1 MGASAA
7 VNRVAGIASGST
19 SDEKRSRPLPR
30 KPPGQS
36 ARVSAQQMLRK
47 NLPAPVRAVTSY
59 SCPRIVA
66 LINDSVHVYAVR
78 LYGEFFNVNRDG
90 DGGAKA
96 VRRVAAGFHLGA
108 RKYVAAHSRPLSC
121 GLIVV
126 LLLLHV
132 AQRFFKTHGVRIT
145 GNRERAM
152 KDWTEGEIRWIALE
166 TIGERYRRYR
176 LPDAA
181 AEAAMMGSL
190 SRYGQLSPLAVC
202 LREEKAEVLDG
213 FKRVAAARTLPAIS
227 SLQARLVEVDEPT
240 AKAIILGLNGIGGR
254 MKELEEAWI
263 VQALVREDG
272 LSQLQVAELLQRHK
286 SWVCRRLALLE
297 RLAEECRED
306 LRLGLLSPTMAR
318 QLTRLPA
325 GNQVE
330 VVAAA
335 RREHLTAAEMHG
347 MVDLIVACTGRPQV
361 EFILHEPRRA
371 LRQAQV
377 ESLPAWDP
385 RLSAAGNRVL
395 RQLGH
400 LLDGLGRMENWLRHK
415 GRADLAPCDRGVLSP
430 SFGRL
435 GRDARSVAELT
446 EDLLTEIDL
455 P

>member
-1 MGASAA
+1 M
-7 VNRVAGIASGST
+7 T
-19 SDEKRSRPLPR
+19 
-30 KPPGQS
+30 
-36 ARVSAQQMLRK
+36 
-47 NLPAPVRAVTSY
+47 
-59 SCPRIVA
+59 
-66 LINDSVHVYAVR
+66 
-78 LYGEFFNVNRDG
+78 
-90 DGGAKA
+90 
-96 VRRVAAGFHLGA
+96 
-108 RKYVAAHSRPLSC
+108 
-121 GLIVV
+121 
-126 LLLLHV
+126 
-132 AQRFFKTHGVRIT
+132 
-145 GNRERAM
+145 
-152 KDWTEGEIRWIALE
+152 DWTEGEIRFLAVDS
-166 TIGERYRRYR
+166 IGERYRRYR
-176 LPDAA
+176 LLDAA
-181 AEAAMMGSL
+181 AEAAMASSL
-190 SRYGQLSPLAVC
+190 ARYGQLSPLAVC
-202 LREEKAEVLDG
+202 LREERPEVLDG
-213 FKRVAAARTLPAIS
+213 FKRLEAAKRLPAVL
-227 SLQARLVEVDEPT
+227 SLQARLVVVDEPT

-272 LSQLQVAELLQRHK
+272 LSQLQVADLLGRHK

-297 RLAEECRED
+297 RLSEECRED

-325 GNQVE
+325 GNQAE

-347 MVDLIVACTGRPQV
+347 VVDLIVACTGRPQM
-361 EFILHEPRRA
+361 EFILREPRRA
-371 LRQAQV
+371 LRQAQI

-430 SFGRL
+430 SFQRL
-435 GRDARSVAELT
+435 TRDARTVAELA

>member
-1 MGASAA
+1 
-7 VNRVAGIASGST
+7 
-19 SDEKRSRPLPR
+19 
-30 KPPGQS
+30 
-36 ARVSAQQMLRK
+36 
-47 NLPAPVRAVTSY
+47 
-59 SCPRIVA
+59 
-66 LINDSVHVYAVR
+66 
-78 LYGEFFNVNRDG
+78 
-90 DGGAKA
+90 
-96 VRRVAAGFHLGA
+96 
-108 RKYVAAHSRPLSC
+108 
-121 GLIVV
+121 
-126 LLLLHV
+126 
-132 AQRFFKTHGVRIT
+132 
-145 GNRERAM
+145 M
-152 KDWTEGEIRWIALE
+152 KDWTEGEIRWITLDA
-166 TIGERYRRYR
+166 IGEHYRRYR

-181 AEAAMMGSL
+181 AEAAMAGSL
-190 SRYGQLSPLAVC
+190 ARYGQVSPVAVC
-202 LREEKAEVLDG
+202 LREEKPEVLDG
-213 FKRVAAARTLPAIS
+213 FKRVAAAKALPLVS
-227 SLQARLVEVDEPT
+227 SLQARLMEVNEPT

-254 MKELEEAWI
+254 MRELEEAWI

-297 RLAEECRED
+297 RLSEECRDD

-325 GNQVE
+325 GNQAE
-330 VVAAA
+330 VVTAA
-335 RREHLTAAEMHG
+335 RREHLTVAEMHG
-347 MVDLIVACTGRPQV
+347 VVDLIVACTNRPDV

-415 GRADLAPCDRGVLSP
+415 GRADLASCDRSVLSP
-430 SFGRL
+430 GFARL
-435 GRDARSVAELT
+435 TRDARNVAELS

>member
-1 MGASAA
+1 
-7 VNRVAGIASGST
+7 
-19 SDEKRSRPLPR
+19 
-30 KPPGQS
+30 
-36 ARVSAQQMLRK
+36 
-47 NLPAPVRAVTSY
+47 
-59 SCPRIVA
+59 
-66 LINDSVHVYAVR
+66 
-78 LYGEFFNVNRDG
+78 
-90 DGGAKA
+90 
-96 VRRVAAGFHLGA
+96 
-108 RKYVAAHSRPLSC
+108 
-121 GLIVV
+121 
-126 LLLLHV
+126 
-132 AQRFFKTHGVRIT
+132 
-145 GNRERAM
+145 M

-176 LPDAA
+176 LPDAG
-181 AEAAMMGSL
+181 AEAAMAGSL
-190 SRYGQLSPLAVC
+190 GRYGQLSPLAVC
-202 LREEKAEVLDG
+202 LREERPEVLDG
-213 FKRVAAARTLPAIS
+213 FKRVAAARTLPAVL

-297 RLAEECRED
+297 RLSEECRED

-325 GNQVE
+325 GNQIE

-335 RREHLTAAEMHG
+335 RHDNLTAAEIHG
-347 MVDLIVACTGRPQV
+347 VVDLIVACTGRPQM
-361 EFILHEPRRA
+361 EFILRQPRRA
-371 LRQAQV
+371 LRQSQI

-400 LLDGLGRMENWLRHK
+400 LLDGLGRMESWLRHK
-415 GRADLAPCDRGVLSP
+415 GRADLAPCDRSVLAP
-430 SFGRL
+430 SFQRL
-435 GRDARSVAELT
+435 GRDARAVAELAD
-446 EDLLTEIDL
+446 DLLTEIDL